1 MSTRLDRLFLLLD
14 TGSTPLIRK
23 SAAEQLGEVQRFH
36 PYELNNLLEKVHG
49 YLHNNSWETRV
60 AAGQALEAIAKN
72 VPQWM
77 PKGTVKSETEASPAA
92 HVAGKVLFS
101 KFNIQ
106 RVLNYGTSL
115 LGCEGGQYDTVT
127 SGMDD
132 KEQLSQQRLLLNKR
146 LGLDMAG
153 SLGLDSS
160 SLFNDD
166 DLKAGPVD
174 PQETPPASPT
184 VSQPLAELVRQQLL
198 SVTGGSQRKC
208 HAGPENTSSSSKSGP
223 SASKRLKLEAEEEED
238 EERLVMDTGDNTV
251 NPDEMEEWPFQWLSE
266 ALMNDLFHSS
276 WEIRHGAATGL
287 REIIK
292 VHGTGAGKSSDT
304 PASQMD
310 FVNQTWLSDVSLRL
324 LSVMALDRFGDFV
337 SDEVVAPVRE
347 TCAQVLGVMGRCL
360 TVEGVRGVMDI
371 ILTLLGQQQW
381 EVRHGGLLGLKYVLA
396 VRQDLTSML
405 LPVVVPAVFRSL
417 QDPDDDV
424 RSVAAASFIPVADKL
439 VMLMPDQVPYVVA
452 CLWETLLDLDDLTA
466 STNSVMTLLSQLL
479 AQLSTSAL
487 GFLSQSLSEFV
498 PRLWPFL
505 RHNIVSVRRAA
516 LQTLLSLLSS
526 NSTNP
531 QVHNT
536 SLSAVSVG
544 VSSRVSGCFQ
554 QCQWVFPAVS
564 VGDDFSLCFQ
574 PCQRPC
580 QWVIPILQDTLRHI
594 YQRSL
599 LETHQELLDLVERVW
614 GALLTA
620 VPPVYVVQ
628 AAVPWLGIWLCMLM
642 QPGSLPF
649 TPEFL
654 IEAKHKAK
662 DGQAPAK
669 FRPATEA
676 QKLAAPVEDQR
687 YYIGGGTAPA
697 EESDSRVDRVT
708 RALITG
714 ARLLGK
720 LAGYMCQP
728 EIPLPAGADS
738 PAVSLSKLC
747 IFHLNT
753 RSAVQHVAIAQVVY
767 HWAQQPFPCQCPEPL
782 RARLLECLEPLYFDE
797 ISVAFTRM
805 QNDVRDFLACLKQEG
820 IILETMFP
828 PGMIVN
834 LDQALHLV
842 TAVYDQVKAGLKPR
856 VLASFNER
864 RRQLHS
870 IVSSICNDQHTLS
883 VRQQCCLALATVSLQ
898 SLPEKLNPVIRP
910 LMEAVKKEE
919 NVEVRHQTAC
929 CLAAVMQ
936 SCLTRNTT
944 SPCAKIVKNLCN
956 YLCCDPAVTPNV
968 LLPLPQKP
976 SGVMGNEPSHLDVT
990 CDAQNGILTLTNLQ
1004 KVQEQNRRG
1013 LRRSVSVKEVERKA
1027 SCSSVP
1033 DMGPPDQ
1040 SLLQEEAETQKQLTT
1055 QRLGAEVALTTIC
1068 THFGEGLPQQL
1079 PDLWANCTRPLQPS
1093 PTPKEGS
1100 SKDSIAGSSGSS
1112 GEGSS
1117 ALLETQQE
1125 LISSLQLLETTAPC
1139 LHSQLLTQVLN
1150 QIESMVS
1157 HLHHPSTAVRHMTA
1171 RSLAALSMQKPSQ
1184 VLTFFI
1190 EQILPRLGTM
1200 QDTKMRQGAIETLA
1214 NIVDQL
1220 RLKVVPYIVLLMVPV
1235 LGRMADQDSAVRL
1248 MATHCF
1254 ATLITLMPLEA
1265 GIPDPP
1271 ELKPE
1276 LVARRE
1282 QERRFL
1288 EQLLDS
1294 SKLEPFKITVPIN
1307 AELRKYQLDGVNWL
1321 GFLNKYQLHGILC
1334 DDMGL
1339 GKTLQSLCILATD
1352 HYQQQQ
1358 LYEKTKNP
1366 DSAPLP
1372 SIVICPPTL
1381 VGHWVYE
1388 VKKFVDWEFLN
1399 PLMYVGPPAE
1409 RLKLQKKV
1417 NTHNLIV
1424 ASYDVVRNDIEFF
1437 SALMWNYCILD
1448 EGHIIRNG
1456 KTKLSKAAKQL
1467 VSRHRLILSGTPI
1480 QNNVLDLW
1488 SLFDFL
1494 MPGFLGTE
1502 KQFQAKFGKPILLS
1516 REARSTSREQEAGAL
1531 AMEKLHRQVLP
1542 FILRRMKEDVLN
1554 DLPPKIIQDYY
1565 CELSP
1570 LQVELYED
1578 FARSRA
1584 KRGVDD
1590 VVSSISED
1598 QKESKKANV
1607 QGASHIFQALLY
1619 LRKVCNHPALVLTS
1633 SHPKNTEVMSRLTQQ
1648 RTSLHDLQHAPKL
1661 TALRQLLLDC
1671 GIGLTSGG
1679 GSEAVSGSSSTEGGV
1694 DSDIPVVGQ
1703 HRVLLFCQL
1712 KGMLDIVEKDML
1724 KTHMPS
1730 VTYLRLDG
1738 SVPAG
1743 SRHDIVH
1750 RFNSDPSID
1759 MLLLTTHVGGMGL
1772 NLTGADTVIFVE
1784 HDWNPMKDL
1793 QAMDRAHRI
1802 GQKKV
1807 VNVYRLIT
1815 RGTLEDKIMGLQKFK
1830 MSIAT
1835 TVIGQDNSSLQTMST
1850 DQLLDLFTLDEQ
1862 GKGGMAAPFYEPKAS
1877 SAGRSNMQAM
1887 LESLEELW
1895 DENLYDSEYSMSNFL
1910 KSLT

>member
-1 MSTRLDRLFLLLD
+1 MTTRLDRLFLLLD

-23 SAAEQLGEVQRFH
+23 SAAEQLGEVQRLH
-36 PYELNNLLEKVHG
+36 PYELNNLLEKVLG
-49 YLHNNSWETRV
+49 YLRNSSWETRV

-77 PKGTVKSETEASPAA
+77 PKGTVKSESEASPAA

-106 RVLNYGTSL
+106 RVLNHGTSL
-115 LGCEGGQYDTVT
+115 LGCEGGQYDADV

-153 SLGLDSS
+153 TLGVDTSN
-160 SLFNDD
+160 LFNDD

-184 VSQPLAELVRQQLL
+184 VAQPLAELVRQQLL
-198 SVTGGSQRKC
+198 SVTGGCQRKRR
-208 HAGPENTSSSSKSGP
+208 HSPDGSSSSKTGA
-223 SASKRLKLEAEEEED
+223 SASKRIKLEAEED
-238 EERLVMDTGDNTV
+238 DDGEERLVMDTGDNTV
-251 NPDEMEEWPFQWLSE
+251 NPDEMEEWPFQQFCE

-276 WEIRHGAATGL
+276 WEMRHGAATGL

-292 VHGTGAGKSSDT
+292 IHGAGAGKSSDT

-347 TCAQVLGVMGRCL
+347 TCAQVLGVMARCL

-371 ILTLLGQQQW
+371 ILQLLSQQQW
-381 EVRHGGLLGLKYVLA
+381 EVRHGGLLSLKYILA

-424 RSVAAASFIPVADKL
+424 RSVAAASLIPVADKL
-439 VMLMPDQVPYVVA
+439 VMLMPDQVPFVVA

-531 QVHNT
+531 Q
-536 SLSAVSVG
+536 
-544 VSSRVSGCFQ
+544 
-554 QCQWVFPAVS
+554 
-564 VGDDFSLCFQ
+564 
-574 PCQRPC
+574 PC

-620 VPPVYVVQ
+620 VPPVYVVN

-642 QPGSLPF
+642 QPASLPF

-662 DGQAPAK
+662 DAQAHAK
-669 FRPATEA
+669 FRPVTEA
-676 QKLAAPVEDQR
+676 QKMAASAGDQR
-687 YYIGGGTAPA
+687 YYIGGGVAPA
-697 EESDSRVDRVT
+697 EDSDSRVDRVT

-720 LAGYMCQP
+720 LASYMCQP
-728 EIPLPAGADS
+728 EIPVPAGADS

-782 RARLLECLEPLYFDE
+782 RARLLECLMEPLYFDE
-797 ISVAFTRM
+797 ISIAFTRM

-820 IILETMFP
+820 INLETMFP

-842 TAVYDQVKAGLKPR
+842 TAVYDQVKVSLKPR
-856 VLASFNER
+856 VLNSFNER

-870 IVSSICNDQHTLS
+870 IVSAISNDQHTLS
-883 VRQQCCLALATVSLQ
+883 VREQCCLALAMVSLQ

-919 NVEVRHQTAC
+919 NMEVRRQTAR
-929 CLAAVMQ
+929 CLAVVMQ
-936 SCLTRNTT
+936 SCLIRNNT
-944 SPCAKIVKNLCN
+944 SPCAKIVKNLGS
-956 YLCCDPAVTPNV
+956 YLCCDPAFTPSV
-968 LLPLPQKP
+968 SSPVHQKP
-976 SGVMGNEPSHLDVT
+976 SSVAGTELSPLEVT
-990 CDAQNGILTLTNLQ
+990 CDAQNGILTLANLQ

-1013 LRRSVSVKEVERKA
+1013 LRRSMSVKEVEKKA
-1027 SCSSVP
+1027 SCSSVS
-1033 DMGPPDQ
+1033 DMGPPPDQ
-1040 SLLQEEAETQKQLTT
+1040 SQLQEEAETQKQLTT
-1055 QRLGAEVALTTIC
+1055 QRLGAEVALTAIC
-1068 THFGEGLPQQL
+1068 SHFGNSLPQQL
-1079 PDLWANCTRPLQPS
+1079 PDLWANCTRPLQS
-1093 PTPKEGS
+1093 S
-1100 SKDSIAGSSGSS
+1100 SKPEESTSSEDSGSLS
-1112 GEGSS
+1112 EK
-1117 ALLETQQE
+1117 QQE
-1125 LISSLQLLETTAPC
+1125 LVSSLQLLETTAPC
-1139 LHSQLLTQVLN
+1139 LHPQLIAQVLN
-1150 QIESMVS
+1150 QIEVMAG

-1171 RSLAALSMQKPSQ
+1171 RALAGLSVQKTSQ

-1190 EQILPRLGTM
+1190 EQVLPQLGAI

-1214 NIVDQL
+1214 NIVEQL
-1220 RLKVVPYIVLLMVPV
+1220 GLRVVPYIVLLMVPV
-1235 LGRMADQDSAVRL
+1235 LGRMADHDSAVRL

-1271 ELKPE
+1271 ELKAE

-1294 SKLEPFKITVPIN
+1294 SKLEPFKITVPIK

-1352 HYQQQQ
+1352 HHRQEEQ
-1358 LYEKTKNP
+1358 YEKSKDP
-1366 DSAPLP
+1366 DSVPLP

-1388 VKKFVDWEFLN
+1388 VKKFVDGEYLN
-1399 PLMYVGPPAE
+1399 PLMYAGPPAE

-1417 NTHNLIV
+1417 KKHNLIV
-1424 ASYDVVRNDIEFF
+1424 ASYDVVRNDIDFF
-1437 SALMWNYCILD
+1437 GALKWNYCILD

-1467 VSRHRLILSGTPI
+1467 ISRHRLILSGTPI

-1502 KQFQAKFGKPILLS
+1502 KQFQARFGKPILLS
-1516 REARSTSREQEAGAL
+1516 REAKSTSKEQEAGAL

-1590 VVSSISED
+1590 VVSSISEE
-1598 QKESKKANV
+1598 QKDNKKANV

-1671 GIGLTSGG
+1671 GIGVASSGT
-1679 GSEAVSGSSSTEGGV
+1679 EAMSGSSSGSSAEPGAEA
-1694 DSDIPVVGQ
+1694 DIPVVGQ

-1712 KGMLDIVEKDML
+1712 KGMLDIVEKDLL

-1784 HDWNPMKDL
+1784 HDWNPMKDV

-1830 MSIAT
+1830 MSIAN
-1835 TVIGQDNSSLQTMST
+1835 TVIGEDNSSLQTMST

-1862 GKGGMAAPFYEPKAS
+1862 GKACTAS
-1877 SAGRSNMQAM
+1877 PIQRELKTSAGRSNMQAM

-1895 DENLYDSEYSMSNFL
+1895 DENLYESEYSMTNFL